1 MAKRNPRKSKKLPTQ
16 TTKKTNLFAE
26 YYKIRIVVFII
37 IFLLIPFPQNN
48 TWIPYGTLLII
59 GILSL
64 LNGNAVNLY
73 NLIMNGLIDVIISMI
88 LSFLV
93 TLIVLRVRKRL

>member
-1 MAKRNPRKSKKLPTQ
+1 
-16 TTKKTNLFAE
+16 
-26 YYKIRIVVFII
+26 VVFII
-37 IFLLIPFPQNN
+37 IFVLIPFPYNN
-48 TWIPYGTLLII
+48 SWIPYGTMLII
-59 GILSL
+59 SVLNL
-64 LNGNAVNLY
+64 LNGNSVNVY